1 MDRMAFQARFAA
13 RFADPRFDGERASI
27 DRLADIAWSNLQDAR
42 KAPQTAPA
50 GPGYADPTYALSV
63 EWSQTRARL
72 QAAQQGWACAPRSRV
87 LLVSG
92 AARNDQTCPGEN
104 GKTMRLA
111 GMAKAALE
119 HEGAEADL
127 LDLSLLSSDYD
138 RHIHP
143 CKACVS
149 TTMPLCHWPCSC
161 YPNHALGQVNDWMA
175 EIYERWVAAHGVIV
189 LAPTYW
195 YQSPSPLKLMIDRL
209 VCADGGNPDPTSTHG
224 KNVEQAKALER
235 AGWSYPQHLAGR
247 VFGLVVHGDVAGV
260 EAQRRDLADWLQWM
274 GLQPAGFAAQ
284 LDRYVGYYAPYADSH
299 AALDADLALH
309 EEVRQVA
316 CAVARAADA
325 VRTGKLSRPD
335 AGLVSP
341 RRK

>member
-1 MDRMAFQARFAA
+1 MDRAAFQARFEA
-13 RFADPRFDGERASI
+13 RFADPRFDGERTAI
-27 DRLADIAWSNLQDAR
+27 ERLAEIAWRNHEDGR
-42 KAPQTAPA
+42 KAPRTRPA
-50 GPGYADPTYALSV
+50 GPGFADPSYALST
-63 EWSQTRARL
+63 EWSETRARL
-72 QAAQQGWACAPRSRV
+72 LAAQAGWARAPRSRV

-104 GKTMRLA
+104 SKTMRLA
-111 GMAKAALE
+111 RLAQAALE
-119 HEGAEADL
+119 EGGAEADL

-143 CKACVS
+143 CKGCVS

-175 EIYERWVAAHGVIV
+175 EIYERWVSAHGVIV

-195 YQSPSPLKLMIDRL
+195 YQSPSPLKQMIDRL

-224 KNVEQAKALER
+224 KKVEEAKALEQR
-235 AGWSYPQHLAGR
+235 GWDYPQHLAGR

-260 EAQRRDLADWLQWM
+260 EAQRRNLADWLQWM
-274 GLQPAGFAAQ
+274 GLLPAGFASQ
-284 LDRYVGYYAPYADSH
+284 LDRYVGYYAPYGDSH
-299 AALDADLALH
+299 AALDADPALQA
-309 EEVRQVA
+309 EVRNVA
-316 CAVARAADA
+316 RAVARAADA
-325 VRTGKLSRPD
+325 ARTGRLARPD